1 MPFHSFKSLDQ
12 CFLLTCSIVTWY
24 QRLVLKNSEPKN
36 SNFNSRL
43 LLASATFK
51 SVSRISKSYHLFI
64 GFLILFWCHHLYQ
77 RSSDS
82 DLRSRHICFSRT
94 TKKCSVRPD
103 PMWAPPSAID
113 ITKGIQSRSLDF
125 SYYYKHFLEIF
136 LGEKISILLY
146 LRFGTFTKSVSVI
159 SFISRSKG

>member
-43 LLASATFK
+43 LLASATFE

-94 TKKCSVRPD
+94 TKKCSVLPD
-103 PMWAPPSAID
+103 PTWAPPSAID
-113 ITKGIQSRSLDF
+113 ITKDTYSQGRL
-125 SYYYKHFLEIF
+125 IF
-136 LGEKISILLY
+136 LIIISIFLKFFWERRLVY
-146 LRFGTFTKSVSVI
+146 CYIFSSAHLQNQFL
-159 SFISRSKG
+159 